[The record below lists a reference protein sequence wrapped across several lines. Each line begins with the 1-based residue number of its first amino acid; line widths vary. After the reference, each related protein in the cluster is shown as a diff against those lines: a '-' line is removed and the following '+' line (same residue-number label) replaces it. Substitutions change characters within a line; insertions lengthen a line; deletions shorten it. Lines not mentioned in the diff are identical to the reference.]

1 MAGTL
6 IIVLTCI
13 DSLVSNEEHGFS
25 PSISQTK
32 IQIFFFYLV
41 NYFLLGIEYLLEY
54 SHIWFKSVSGLFRG
68 HKHGDRQLC
77 AYSWSRG
84 CPFLR

>member
-25 PSISQTK
+25 PSISQTN
-32 IQIFFFYLV
+32 IHIF
-41 NYFLLGIEYLLEY
+41 FLLGKLFPSGNLISFRVFTYLVQI
-54 SHIWFKSVSGLFRG
+54 SQWTF
-68 HKHGDRQLC
+68 
-77 AYSWSRG
+77 
-84 CPFLR
+84 

>member
-13 DSLVSNEEHGFS
+13 DSPVSNEEHGFS

-32 IQIFFFYLV
+32 IQVF
-41 NYFLLGIEYLLEY
+41 FLLGEL
-54 SHIWFKSVSGLFRG
+54 FPSGN
-68 HKHGDRQLC
+68 
-77 AYSWSRG
+77 
-84 CPFLR
+84 

>member
-32 IQIFFFYLV
+32 IQIFF
-41 NYFLLGIEYLLEY
+41 LLGEL
-54 SHIWFKSVSGLFRG
+54 FPSGN
-68 HKHGDRQLC
+68 
-77 AYSWSRG
+77 
-84 CPFLR
+84 